1 VTEQIWHEP
10 ETNDRNDNEGKW
22 MKGLANRVRE
32 MNQTFSLEY
41 NASVSPGK
49 WQGVCSEWSAFS
61 PVIQNL
67 HVWRWRLFGE
77 RVN

>member
-10 ETNDRNDNEGKW
+10 ETNDRNDNEGKL

-49 WQGVCSEWSAFS
+49 WQGVCSE
-61 PVIQNL
+61 
-67 HVWRWRLFGE
+67 
-77 RVN
+77 